1 MEGKA
6 WSPARD
12 GGSFLFPQSKLIS
25 PVLRLNVYR
34 SDNGS
39 VAFCS
44 CQCSCANILV
54 LPRKNTDDTFFFPQ
68 AGDGPGDE
76 GTFVFFP
83 VPDVEVAW
91 IRRCWKEIIWICPEA
106 IERGANCNKK
116 YKAKCKYNS
125 INIMH
130 SKQRRHDL
138 QCVHLWGWGGVVM
151 EDVVVGEQE
160 QKGGLAGWQVAATG
174 KPTLASH

>member
-12 GGSFLFPQSKLIS
+12 RGSFLFPQSKLIS

-44 CQCSCANILV
+44 CQCSCANILF
-54 LPRKNTDDTFFFPQ
+54 LLRKNTDDTFFFPQ

-83 VPDVEVAW
+83 ARRCGREVAW
-91 IRRCWKEIIWICPEA
+91 IPCWREIIWICPEA

-116 YKAKCKYNS
+116 YKAKCKYNL

-130 SKQRRHDL
+130 SKENEDHSSIVSIVSGNSCFFGTSMGL
-138 QCVHLWGWGGVVM
+138 VISVHFRWFK
-151 EDVVVGEQE
+151 D
-160 QKGGLAGWQVAATG
+160 
-174 KPTLASH
+174 PSY